1 MSNVNKEKNNSQII
15 TTFCNELFF
24 LFTEGPPKPKFPKM
38 LLEYVNDDAKAW
50 IANLVDVVQLREIK
64 K

>member
-1 MSNVNKEKNNSQII
+1 MNY
-15 TTFCNELFF
+15 FF
-24 LFTEGPPKPKFPKM
+24 IFTEGPPKPKFPKM